1 MNVSDDDEKATTI
14 NATSRSTAAAQTP
27 DRSRRIYEEIFAVA
41 LSQSS
46 SAASDSMAAVSPQ
59 HRAAEERYDFLLA
72 SGAAT
77 TISDCSAPTDEEE
90 WMDRTLRQ
98 HGPLPLFTARV
109 VENETSAIIH
119 NVDLDETTD
128 NSVSVTNP
136 PISPS
141 SAQAQSPPPPQSTF
155 SDTGGGRLWRL
166 AGEIAAAKKAALL
179 EKTRAGPVG
188 HLAESFLER
197 MRSRADPNAP
207 VAPPTPPRPT
217 CKCPNFVHGF
227 AASARPWGC
236 QCLTFA
242 LWVLHSTDDTTY
254 SSENDF
260 FRSRGRRLL
269 RGRGIS
275 NEYWLGT

>member
-1 MNVSDDDEKATTI
+1 MNVSNNEIDEKAAAGTI
-14 NATSRSTAAAQTP
+14 DASS
-27 DRSRRIYEEIFAVA
+27 RSRRIYEEIFAVA

-46 SAASDSMAAVSPQ
+46 SAASASVAAGVSQQ
-59 HRAAEERYDFLLA
+59 HRAVAATTAEERYDFLLA

-98 HGPLPLFTARV
+98 HHPLPSFTSRI
-109 VENETSAIIH
+109 VENETSAIIQ

-128 NSVSVTNP
+128 NSASVTNP

-141 SAQAQSPPPPQSTF
+141 AQAQSPPQQSTF

-207 VAPPTPPRPT
+207 VAPPTPPRST
-217 CKCPNFVHGF
+217 CKCPSFVRGS
-227 AASARPWGC
+227 AALAHL
-236 QCLTFA
+236 CLTFA
-242 LWVLHSTDDTTY
+242 ATAS
-254 SSENDF
+254 
-260 FRSRGRRLL
+260 
-269 RGRGIS
+269 
-275 NEYWLGT
+275 LGVK

>member
-1 MNVSDDDEKATTI
+1 MNVSNIEIDEKDATAAM
-14 NATSRSTAAAQTP
+14 NATSRSTAVAQTP

-46 SAASDSMAAVSPQ
+46 SAASDSVAAAVSPPR
-59 HRAAEERYDFLLA
+59 RAAATTTGERYDFLLA

-98 HGPLPLFTARV
+98 HGPLPIFTSRV

-128 NSVSVTNP
+128 HFVSVTNP
-136 PISPS
+136 PISPAS
-141 SAQAQSPPPPQSTF
+141 TQAQSPPPPQSTF

-217 CKCPNFVHGF
+217 CKCQSLLVGTCSTTLSHPWSCHG
-227 AASARPWGC
+227 
-236 QCLTFA
+236 LTITA
-242 LWVLHSTDDTTY
+242 TVP
-254 SSENDF
+254 
-260 FRSRGRRLL
+260 
-269 RGRGIS
+269 
-275 NEYWLGT
+275 LGVT